1 MFSREHLGP
10 PPSRSR
16 SEAPSLPHLLRAG
29 SQARPPQRYPVS
41 GPGAQG
47 ARRAGQTAAGE
58 FSPRGGGGG
67 GGVRSAPGSG
77 RCPCAPGNDLPAAG
91 QRPAGRAAP
100 LRMRRGGVGA
110 RRRQARPGGAPHGPR
125 RAALAATPARRVLP
139 GSLPLAGSGGWARSS
154 PALPTRWG
162 RGLCADG
169 DPGVGESSEALREG
183 GGGAGCVAPGPAG
196 PARERGE
203 QPRFCPE
210 CGGELAGRRGWDPGE
225 GRGPSPA
232 RGREPES
239 GRKHPARG
247 SERTARGD
255 HTSPSPGRS
264 GPGRPQTRGAGVER
278 RCEFAPLP
286 SIFCLM
292 SPGPV
297 VEREARH
304 PGHKFAIMAPPAA
317 SLF

>member
-183 GGGAGCVAPGPAG
+183 GAGCVAPGPAG

-203 QPRFCPE
+203 SLASARNAAGSWRVAEGGTRARVAVPPQPAAGSPNP
-210 CGGELAGRRGWDPGE
+210 GGSIRRG
-225 GRGPSPA
+225 A
-232 RGREPES
+232 RS
-239 GRKHPARG
+239 AQLAA
-247 SERTARGD
+247 T
-255 HTSPSPGRS
+255 T
-264 GPGRPQTRGAGVER
+264 
-278 RCEFAPLP
+278 PL
-286 SIFCLM
+286 
-292 SPGPV
+292 
-297 VEREARH
+297 R
-304 PGHKFAIMAPPAA
+304 PPAA
-317 SLF
+317 PARAARRRAGPAWSGDASSLLSHQFSV

>member
-1 MFSREHLGP
+1 M
-10 PPSRSR
+10 
-16 SEAPSLPHLLRAG
+16 
-29 SQARPPQRYPVS
+29 
-41 GPGAQG
+41 
-47 ARRAGQTAAGE
+47 
-58 FSPRGGGGG
+58 
-67 GGVRSAPGSG
+67 RSAPGSG

-110 RRRQARPGGAPHGPR
+110 RRRQARPGGAPHGRGERRSRPPR
-125 RAALAATPARRVLP
+125 PAACSPARSHLLGVGAGP
-139 GSLPLAGSGGWARSS
+139 GPPLRSPRGGV
-154 PALPTRWG
+154 G
-162 RGLCADG
+162 GLCADG

-183 GGGAGCVAPGPAG
+183 GGLGCVAPGPAG

-239 GRKHPARG
+239 GRKRPARG